1 MCELKEEVQ
10 CNALKPDGYSRK
22 NKCPDDK
29 PYISPIDNCKCIDRA
44 EKKAMETH
52 NKGPYCKANQTE
64 SEEEHV
70 AKPLRICSP
79 DTDSDSDC
87 VVVGDRHINVKA
99 NGIDENGNGDSS
111 IYTDSDCDP
120 RFSSCD
126 TNSNEEYSN
135 TDSDTP
141 DEEAAVAKTGQN
153 KEPIRGSL
161 AFHYAKKYGVY
172 VESDTEEEHCYG
184 YDCPHVS
191 CGDRSC
197 HTDDYTL
204 ADLTNDSTYTYVR
217 VTSYGSNGTDSCDT
231 SDGPCTPKP
240 EVESESYFSS
250 EETVSEE
257 SLPSTGTSRSSNSTG
272 ELHSDSESEHDSSSA
287 ESTDTEADNSSL
299 SEDLCAHVIMQP
311 DLGTDVWGWV
321 EFYAPALGHFA
332 N

>member
-135 TDSDTP
+135 TDS
-141 DEEAAVAKTGQN
+141 KTVSSVST
-153 KEPIRGSL
+153 KKKPTKKDPVTGSL
-161 AFHYAKKYGVY
+161 AYHYARKYGVY
-172 VESDTEEEHCYG
+172 VESDTEGGSHNGGELYFDEYG
-184 YDCPHVS
+184 FPHID

-197 HTDDYTL
+197 DTDDYTY
-204 ADLTNDSTYTYVR
+204 ALTTGVSSDTT
-217 VTSYGSNGTDSCDT
+217 GNGTDSSNTIDSTYERFEYT
-231 SDGPCTPKP
+231 SYP
-240 EVESESYFSS
+240 V
-250 EETVSEE
+250 
-257 SLPSTGTSRSSNSTG
+257 
-272 ELHSDSESEHDSSSA
+272 DSCDSS
-287 ESTDTEADNSSL
+287 DRD
-299 SEDLCAHVIMQP
+299 CPVRP
-311 DLGTDVWGWV
+311 
-321 EFYAPALGHFA
+321 
-332 N
+332 